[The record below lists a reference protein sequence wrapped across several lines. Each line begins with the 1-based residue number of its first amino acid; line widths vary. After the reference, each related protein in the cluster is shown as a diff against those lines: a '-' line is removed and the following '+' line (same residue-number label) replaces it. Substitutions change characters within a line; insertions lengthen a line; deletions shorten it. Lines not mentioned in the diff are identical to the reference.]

1 MHAAGAT
8 SAGDLRKL
16 TEPEVARLFD
26 PRIYARGKEYFED
39 GRVQRPIVYHDSLM
53 ADIKGTQ
60 PEDYHVSIDVRDH
73 NYVASC
79 TCPYAFGYCKHI
91 AAVMYAW
98 VKRPSLFRDLGKSE
112 DMLKRLGKEEI
123 VEIVIDMI
131 RYDPD
136 VLYVINLRLTPA
148 PELTAFVGR
157 EIAAIFSEEYVDYLN
172 VRVIVKKLEIFREYA
187 MDLSRA
193 RDLSTAITV
202 LSPVIDAVIAN
213 YTKLDDVDDLMK
225 NFFGAALDTFGA
237 TIAEMRDEGKRRAL
251 MTKAVDWYMDAEWG
265 LEDQLQ
271 VFLRDATLRLNEARF
286 MVNTVD
292 LRVADYRRSLINT
305 GPQYS
310 EEHEY
315 LDERV
320 RRLSGLRAGILA
332 DSKRAIET
340 QPGQL

>member
-26 PRIYARGKEYFED
+26 PRIYARGKEYFAE
-39 GRVQRPIVYHDSLM
+39 GRVQRPIVYRDSLM
-53 ADIKGTQ
+53 ADVRGTQ
-60 PEDYHVSIDVRDH
+60 PEDYHVSVDVRER
-73 NYVASC
+73 NYIASC

-98 VKRPSLFRDLGKSE
+98 VKRPSMFRDLGQSE
-112 DMLKRLGKEEI
+112 DRLKRLGKEEI

-148 PELTAFVGR
+148 PELAGFAEREVG
-157 EIAAIFSEEYVDYLN
+157 AIFSEEYVDYLN
-172 VRVIVKKLEIFREYA
+172 VRGIVRKLEIFHEYA
-187 MDLSRA
+187 RDLSRA

-202 LSPVIDAVIAN
+202 LLPVIDAVIVN
-213 YTKLDDVDDLMK
+213 YTKLDDADGLMK
-225 NFFGAALDTFGA
+225 NFFGGALDTFRD
-237 TIAEMRDEGKRRAL
+237 TLAEMRDEGKRRAL
-251 MTKAVDWYMDAEWG
+251 MTKAVDWYMEAEWG
-265 LEDQLQ
+265 LEDPLRA
-271 VFLRDATLRLNEARF
+271 FLRDATLRLSEGRF
-286 MVNTVD
+286 MVNTID
-292 LRVADYRRSLINT
+292 LRVADYRRSLIHT
-305 GPQYS
+305 GSRYS

-320 RRLSGLRAGILA
+320 RRLTGLRADILA
-332 DSKRAIET
+332 DGKRALEAR
-340 QPGQL
+340 PGP